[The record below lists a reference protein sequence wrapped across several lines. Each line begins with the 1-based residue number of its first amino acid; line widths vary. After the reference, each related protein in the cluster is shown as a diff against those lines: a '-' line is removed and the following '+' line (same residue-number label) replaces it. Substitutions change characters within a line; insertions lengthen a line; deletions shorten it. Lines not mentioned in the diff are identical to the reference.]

1 MDVGKIAGLVN
12 NQTIGMKNM
21 GWKCQPEQSDVL
33 SSALQKEDVCFTVQI
48 SQEGYQRLEQTQK
61 ETDEDTLAP
70 QTAEQTAC
78 VEESPDEEE
87 REDSRT
93 RFLKFLDQIEMTIQK
108 ARPKATKDTD
118 DEKVAA
124 LEQLRQLKENQAE
137 EYLRQ
142 LEEAR
147 ALAVS
152 TSKTKNK
159 VEDGMRNLTIMLESF
174 KPLQEERVKLS
185 PEEKKQKSQK
195 QQENVNEQSQAVQLI
210 GGNIKKQAFRAEQA
224 MDDTINR
231 IYENAQQNLKY
242 AKEQKKYLQ
251 DGMETVYRVWKEPD
265 VSEKDKDEAI
275 EQYLKDGRT
284 SLGIMEKE
292 LGAGLARMQNIRDI
306 RRERRDCRN
315 MSYAKQAQDAVS
327 DIADH
332 AALDEW
338 YQTETDRLE
347 SDTIEELAARIRE
360 LMKEEQMANAETGQ
374 HVEESAVTLELQE
387 KDAVKMSPSEETKAA
402 EEEVLDKEI
411 M

>member
-1 MDVGKIAGLVN
+1 M
-12 NQTIGMKNM
+12 
-21 GWKCQPEQSDVL
+21 PQSVKL
-33 SSALQKEDVCFTVQI
+33 SNRYIFLQFPNPM
-48 SQEGYQRLEQTQK
+48 
-61 ETDEDTLAP
+61 AP